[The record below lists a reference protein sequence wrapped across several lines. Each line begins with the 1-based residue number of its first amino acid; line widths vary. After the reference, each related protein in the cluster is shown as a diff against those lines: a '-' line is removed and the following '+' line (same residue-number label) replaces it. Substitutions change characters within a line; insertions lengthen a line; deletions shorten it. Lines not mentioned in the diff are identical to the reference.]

1 MKFTRILMAAAILS
15 ILAAPAL
22 EAAEFGV
29 RVGRYID
36 LEEEF
41 VGIEAAFGEAF
52 VFNPNIEYML
62 NSDGGTLLTGNADV
76 LYQFSRSTLQPYV
89 GAGLG
94 VLFTDSDLGG
104 SETDILANAIGGI
117 RFDLDFLEPY
127 VQLKYFRVFD
137 GGGDDLALTVG
148 LRF

>member
-1 MKFTRILMAAAILS
+1 MKLTPVVMIGFVLAV
-15 ILAAPAL
+15 LAAPVL

-29 RVGRYID
+29 RAGRYID
-36 LEEEF
+36 AEEEF
-41 VGIEAAFGEAF
+41 VGIEASFGEVF

-62 NSDGGTLLTGNADV
+62 NTDEGTLVTGNADV
-76 LYQFSRSTLQPYV
+76 LYMFSRSRLQPYV

-94 VLFTDSDLGG
+94 VLFTDSDFGG

-117 RFDLDFLEPY
+117 RFNLDFLEPY

>member
-1 MKFTRILMAAAILS
+1 MKLTPVVMIGFVLAV
-15 ILAAPAL
+15 LAAPVV

-29 RVGRYID
+29 RAGRYID

-41 VGIEAAFGEAF
+41 VGIEASFGEVF

-62 NSDGGTLLTGNADV
+62 NTDDGTLVTGNADV
-76 LYQFSRSTLQPYV
+76 LYMFSRSQLQPYV

-94 VLFTDSDLGG
+94 VLFTDSDFEG
-104 SETDILANAIGGI
+104 SETDILANAIAGI
-117 RFDLDFLEPY
+117 RFNLDFLEPY